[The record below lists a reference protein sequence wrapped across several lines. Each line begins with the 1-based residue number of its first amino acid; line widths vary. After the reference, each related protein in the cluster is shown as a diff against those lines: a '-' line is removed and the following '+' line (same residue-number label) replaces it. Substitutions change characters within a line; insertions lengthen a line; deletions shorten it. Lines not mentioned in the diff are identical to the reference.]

1 MAVFIIKRLLAIIP
15 IFLFAILLTFI
26 MVKASPVDPAEAY
39 FAATNTH
46 PTPQALEDKRQE
58 MGLNKPI
65 FIQYVDTVKRMVQL
79 NFGNSYMTKRP
90 VVEEMRERLPVTV
103 QLGFLSILLTLIIS
117 VPLGFYIA
125 LHKNG
130 FVDYTT
136 RCFAFIGAS
145 MPAFLVGYLLVVV
158 LSVKLDL
165 LPIEGAGTWQHFV
178 LPTITLALPF
188 IVQYTR
194 MLRANMLEHLDA
206 PSVLFARTR
215 GLTERVIMVKYVLRM
230 AIGPVITG
238 LGINLGTL
246 MTGMVIV
253 EVVFSIPGFGRYF
266 IDAIFSRD
274 MAIIQCYVLLAAA
287 LYLVCNLVVDVIQ
300 MFIDP
305 RIVKKGVH
313 E

>member
-1 MAVFIIKRLLAIIP
+1 MGVFITKRLLAIIP
-15 IFLFAILLTFI
+15 IFLLAILLTFI

-46 PTPQALEDKRQE
+46 PTAQALEDKRQE

-65 FIQYVDTVKRMVQL
+65 FLQYVDTVKRVVQL
-79 NFGNSYMTKRP
+79 DFGDSYMTKRP
-90 VVEEMRERLPVTV
+90 VTEEMRERLPITC
-103 QLGFLSILLTLIIS
+103 QLGMLSILLTFLIS
-117 VPLGFYIA
+117 VPLGFYTA

-130 FVDYTT
+130 IVDHGT
-136 RCFAFIGAS
+136 RFLAFIGAS
-145 MPAFLVGYLLVVV
+145 MPAFLVGYLLVVFF
-158 LSVKLDL
+158 SVKLDL
-165 LPIEGAGTWQHFV
+165 LPIEGVGTWQHLV
-178 LPTITLALPF
+178 LPTFTLALPF

-194 MLRANMLEHLDA
+194 MLRANMLEHLDEPA
-206 PSVLFARTR
+206 VLFARTR

-274 MAIIQCYVLLAAA
+274 MPVIQGYVLLAAI
-287 LYLVCNLVVDVIQ
+287 LYLLCNLVVDLIQ
-300 MFIDP
+300 MYIDP
-305 RIVKKGVH
+305 RIVKKGVR
-313 E
+313 

>member
-1 MAVFIIKRLLAIIP
+1 MGVFITKRLLAIIP
-15 IFLFAILLTFI
+15 IFLLAILLTFI

-46 PTPQALEDKRQE
+46 PTAQALEDKRQE
-58 MGLNKPI
+58 MGLNKSI
-65 FIQYVDTVKRMVQL
+65 FLQYVDTVKRVVQL
-79 NFGNSYMTKRP
+79 DFGDSYMTKRP
-90 VVEEMRERLPVTV
+90 VTEEMRERLPITF
-103 QLGFLSILLTLIIS
+103 QLGMLSILLTFLIS
-117 VPLGFYIA
+117 VPLGFYTA

-130 FVDYTT
+130 IVDHGT
-136 RCFAFIGAS
+136 RFLAFIGAS
-145 MPAFLVGYLLVVV
+145 MPAFLVGYLLVVFF
-158 LSVKLDL
+158 SVKLDL
-165 LPIEGAGTWQHFV
+165 LPIEGVGTWQHLV
-178 LPTITLALPF
+178 LPTFTLALPF

-194 MLRANMLEHLDA
+194 MLRANMLEHLDEPA
-206 PSVLFARTR
+206 VLFARTR

-274 MAIIQCYVLLAAA
+274 MPVIQGYVLLAAI
-287 LYLVCNLVVDVIQ
+287 LYLLCNLVVDLIQ
-300 MFIDP
+300 MYIDP
-305 RIVKKGVH
+305 RIVKKGVR
-313 E
+313 